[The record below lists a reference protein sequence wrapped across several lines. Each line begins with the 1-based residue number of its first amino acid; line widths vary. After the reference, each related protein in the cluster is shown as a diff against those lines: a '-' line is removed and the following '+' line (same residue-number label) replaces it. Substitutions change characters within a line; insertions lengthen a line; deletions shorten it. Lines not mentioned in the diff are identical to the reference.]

1 MYKRPSAWSEWR
13 TRNHQEIAKNMKI
26 DLYTQAGEKNGTLD
40 LPKEMFEV
48 PFNKDL
54 VHQALIRQAANERVN
69 LAHTKT
75 RAEVRGGGRK
85 PYKQKGTGN
94 ARQGSIRSP
103 QWRKG
108 GIVFGPRNTRNFSK
122 EMPKKQRRLALF
134 CALSEKAKKNELLGL
149 EEYKAEK
156 PKTKDFV
163 ALIKKLPIKRNVLIV
178 LPEKNDVIRKS
189 AANLK
194 NIKIITA
201 GYVNIRDLRDYRNV
215 LIFKDAVTKM
225 QETFLTKKK

>member
-1 MYKRPSAWSEWR
+1 
-13 TRNHQEIAKNMKI
+13 MKI

-40 LPKEMFEV
+40 LPKEMFEI
-48 PFNKDL
+48 PFNRDL
-54 VHQALIRQAANERVN
+54 VHQALIRQSANERVN

-108 GIVFGPRNTRNFSK
+108 GVVFGPRNDRNFSK
-122 EMPKKQRRLALF
+122 DMPKKQRRLALF
-134 CALSEKAKKNELLGL
+134 SALSEKARSNELLGL
-149 EEYKAEK
+149 EEYKADA

-163 ALIKKLPIKRNVLIV
+163 ALIKKLPIKRNVLVV
-178 LPEKNDVIRKS
+178 LSEKNAVIEKS

-194 NIKIITA
+194 NVKIITA

-215 LIFKDAVTKM
+215 LILKDAVAKM

>member
-1 MYKRPSAWSEWR
+1 
-13 TRNHQEIAKNMKI
+13 MKI

-40 LPKEMFEV
+40 LPKEMFEI
-48 PFNKDL
+48 PFKKDL
-54 VHQALIRQAANERVN
+54 IHQALVRQAANERIN

-103 QWRKG
+103 QWRTG
-108 GIVFGPRNTRNFSK
+108 GVVFGPRNNRNFSK
-122 EMPKKQRRLALF
+122 NMPKKQRRLALF
-134 CALSEKAKKNELLGL
+134 SALSEKAKKNELLGL

-163 ALIKKLPIKRNVLIV
+163 TLIKKLPIKRNALVVLS
-178 LPEKNDVIRKS
+178 EKNAVIEKS

-194 NIKIITA
+194 NVKIITA
-201 GYVNIRDLRDYRNV
+201 GYLNIRDLRDYRNII
-215 LIFKDAVTKM
+215 LLKDAVVKM